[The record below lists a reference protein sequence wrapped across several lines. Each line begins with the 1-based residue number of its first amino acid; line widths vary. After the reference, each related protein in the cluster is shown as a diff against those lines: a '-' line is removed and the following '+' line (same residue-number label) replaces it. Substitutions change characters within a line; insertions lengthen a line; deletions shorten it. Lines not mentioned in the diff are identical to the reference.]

1 MGVQLGP
8 FEDLLRAYGMG
19 FNREFLKSSWYNS
32 CFEIENAIILER
44 QRCQKDFKVTE
55 RDSKWQK
62 DKGVGMTHIPL
73 LSISPGH
80 QNWMKTYHNEANYS

>member
-19 FNREFLKSSWYNS
+19 FNGEFLKSSWYNS

-55 RDSKWQK
+55 RDSKVAERQRCWY
-62 DKGVGMTHIPL
+62 DT
-73 LSISPGH
+73 
-80 QNWMKTYHNEANYS
+80 